1 MRYLFLLCLSLLI
14 FGCDGEEP
22 TGGEVLV
29 LTGISW
35 INIPAGSF
43 MMGSNSGGYYEVP
56 IHRVMVQS
64 FQMSETEVTVGQYR
78 QCVEAGRC
86 SEPSTESPPS
96 LECTWSASPS
106 DKEDH
111 PINCLDWGQART
123 FAVWEGGDLP
133 TEAQWEYAARG
144 GEDFEYAGS
153 DNADEV
159 AWYDE
164 NSQHYTQPVKT
175 KRANGYGL
183 YDMSGNVWE
192 WTLDEPHHN
201 YQGAPSE
208 AETPWGNVPP
218 CSQVCDDISSGRVV
232 RGGSWYDDAVYLGVA
247 LRIDYSPDDRRYNL
261 GFRVRRTLP

>member
-1 MRYLFLLCLSLLI
+1 MRYLFLLCLSLLT
-14 FGCDGEEP
+14 FGCDGEDP
-22 TGGEVLV
+22 T
-29 LTGISW
+29 TGISW
-35 INIPAGSF
+35 VNIPAGSF
-43 MMGSNSGGYYEVP
+43 MMGSEHELDEQP
-56 IHRVMVQS
+56 IHQVTVQA

-78 QCVEAGRC
+78 QCFEAGRC
-86 SEPSTESPPS
+86 SEPSTED
-96 LECTWSASPS
+96 EVGCTWSASPS

-153 DNADEV
+153 DNVDEV

-164 NSQHYTQPVKT
+164 NSQYSTQPVKT

-192 WTLDEPHHN
+192 WTLDEWHDN

-218 CSQVCDDISSGRVV
+218 CSPVCDDMSSGRVF
-232 RGGSWYDDAVYLGVA
+232 RGGGWRDYAGRLRVA
-247 LRIDYSPDDRRYNL
+247 YRSYRYPGRRSFYL

>member
-1 MRYLFLLCLSLLI
+1 MRYLFLLCLSLLT

-22 TGGEVLV
+22 TGGEDPT
-29 LTGISW
+29 TGISW
-35 INIPAGSF
+35 VNIPAGSF
-43 MMGSNSGGYYEVP
+43 MMGSEERAEQP
-56 IHRVMVQS
+56 IHQVTVQA

-78 QCVEAGRC
+78 QCFEAGRC
-86 SEPSTESPPS
+86 SEPSTED
-96 LECTWSASPS
+96 EVGCTWSASPS

-153 DNADEV
+153 DNVDEV

-218 CSQVCDDISSGRVV
+218 CSQVCDNVLSWRVS
-232 RGGSWYDDAVYLGVA
+232 RGGSWYDYAGNLRVA
-247 LRIDYSPDDRRYNL
+247 YRSDYNPGGRSYYL